1 LTRGSA
7 GAAAPAVRVN
17 AVRLVSGA
25 GRWLLV
31 ASVVMAQ
38 AGGVW
43 AADEIACPQTI
54 AAESRLSAPPAS
66 WEVRYGDA
74 KCDLMG
80 VTFYEGRPSEGASLV
95 YDRASKS
102 GKTWTATWRLT
113 ANGGRGYWIGCT
125 YTNTNAI
132 LYKKLR
138 DGLAECRVTYDRSV
152 STAGLPTVKA
162 IRCQ

>member
-1 LTRGSA
+1 M
-7 GAAAPAVRVN
+7 N
-17 AVRLVSGA
+17 AVRLGSGA
-25 GRWLLV
+25 TRWLLV
-31 ASVVMAQ
+31 AAVVMAQ
-38 AGGVW
+38 AAGAW
-43 AADEIACPQTI
+43 AADETACPQTI
-54 AAESRLSAPPAS
+54 AAESRLPAPPPS
-66 WEVRYGDA
+66 WEVAYGDA

-80 VTFYEGRPSEGASLV
+80 VTFYEGPPSEGASLV

-102 GKTWTATWRLT
+102 AKTWTATWRFT
-113 ANGGRGYWIGCT
+113 ANERRGYWIACT
-125 YTNTNAI
+125 YTNTSAI